1 MVVVALIVC
10 AFLPTQTLL
19 DEDEAA
25 YSYLFTAEQRA
36 EFDYLTTQQQRERYI
51 DRFWRGLDPTSETD
65 YNELREMFLRRV
77 EFANLYYD
85 VDIAKGWRTDR
96 GKVLIFYGFPTM
108 IRRSSFGPSDD
119 IKREIWTYGVAHGPY
134 SVQLV
139 FVDQYDTGE
148 FVLET
153 DVAFPATLSLSPE
166 LPRLAGEEGEPGG
179 GR

>member
-36 EFDYLTTQQQRERYI
+36 EFDSLTTQQQRERYI
-51 DRFWRGLDPTSETD
+51 DRFWRSLDPTSETD

-108 IRRSSFGPSDD
+108 IRRSLMMRPPLPMRIRRF
-119 IKREIWTYGVAHGPY
+119 RA
-134 SVQLV
+134 SVWPPIPMS
-139 FVDQYDTGE
+139 T
-148 FVLET
+148 T
-153 DVAFPATLSLSPE
+153 
-166 LPRLAGEEGEPGG
+166 R
-179 GR
+179 